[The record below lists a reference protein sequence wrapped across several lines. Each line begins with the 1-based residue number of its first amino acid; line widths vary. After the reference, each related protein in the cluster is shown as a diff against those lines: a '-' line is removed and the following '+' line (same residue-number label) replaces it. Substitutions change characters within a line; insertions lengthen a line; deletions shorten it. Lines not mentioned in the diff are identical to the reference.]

1 VLQFPITLSD
11 TTTQDWKG
19 VMMINEGTADASRL
33 TEKHCVPCEVG
44 TQPFDLETING
55 LLPMV
60 PEWKLEDTTKIK
72 RRFKFNNFI
81 ESMRFINE
89 VAQLAEAEGHHP
101 DIFVSYSYVRI
112 SLTTHN
118 IGGLSENDFIMAAK
132 IDEIFAKTAP
142 KPE

>member
-1 VLQFPITLSD
+1 MSNEE
-11 TTTQDWKG
+11 TT
-19 VMMINEGTADASRL
+19 DASRL

-55 LLPMV
+55 LLLMV
-60 PEWKLEDTTKIK
+60 PKWKLEDTTKIV
-72 RRFKFNNFI
+72 RSFRFKNFI
-81 ESMRFINE
+81 ESMHFINE

-112 SLTTHN
+112 SFTTHN
-118 IGGLSENDFIMAAK
+118 IGGLSENDFIVAAK

-142 KPE
+142 EPE